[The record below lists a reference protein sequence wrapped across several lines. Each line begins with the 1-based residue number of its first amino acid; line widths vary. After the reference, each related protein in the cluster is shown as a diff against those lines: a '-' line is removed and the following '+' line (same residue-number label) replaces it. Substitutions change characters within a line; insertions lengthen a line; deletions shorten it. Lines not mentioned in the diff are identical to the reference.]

1 MGCGSSKKSSPP
13 NSADSGDAANKKKD
27 KTFLK
32 NTLDEHSGSINAICL
47 TNDRQSIITASEDHT
62 ARIWDVRTEECSNLL
77 EGHTS
82 YITSCCVSDEH
93 LFTGSADWSV
103 RKWDLKTGECLFE
116 YNGHKSTVNKVV
128 YLQGVLSSGSYDRT
142 VRCWHAEEGDC
153 LRTFEGHR
161 RGIYPMLV
169 VSNSKTKRTHVDLES
184 NDDILITGSADFT
197 AKSWGMNSSECLLTY
212 KGHKGAVLCLAVDS
226 TNRTLFTGS
235 TDTTIRI
242 WDLMSG
248 ENTKVLEGHQGS
260 VLNLQVNHNDIFL
273 YVLA

>member
-1 MGCGSSKKSSPP
+1 M
-13 NSADSGDAANKKKD
+13 
-27 KTFLK
+27 
-32 NTLDEHSGSINAICL
+32 NA
-47 TNDRQSIITASEDHT
+47 
-62 ARIWDVRTEECSNLL
+62 
-77 EGHTS
+77 
-82 YITSCCVSDEH
+82 
-93 LFTGSADWSV
+93 
-103 RKWDLKTGECLFE
+103 LFE

-128 YLQGVLSSGSYDRT
+128 YLQGILFSGSYDRT

-169 VSNSKTKRTHVDLES
+169 VSNSKTKRIHVDLES

-235 TDTTIRI
+235 TDTTIRV

-260 VLNLQVNHNDIFL
+260 VLNLQVNYYDIFL